1 MRFREFQ
8 GGIQMPV
15 SLEEEALIKK
25 IDDSKEGITEKND
38 LDERELELARKM
50 VSRGLLNRFR
60 TNEKTFYM
68 VNSLEDVWR
77 S

>member
-25 IDDSKEGITEKND
+25 IDDSKEGITEKD
-38 LDERELELARKM
+38 ELDERELELARKM

-68 VNSLEDVWR
+68 VNKLEDVWR

>member
-25 IDDSKEGITEKND
+25 IDDSKEGITEKDN

-50 VSRGLLNRFR
+50 VSRGLLNRVR

-68 VNSLEDVWR
+68 VNKLEDVWR

>member
-25 IDDSKEGITEKND
+25 IDDSQGITEKDKLN
-38 LDERELELARKM
+38 ERELELARKM

-60 TNEKTFYM
+60 TNEKTFYV
-68 VNSLEDVWR
+68 VNGLEDLWR